1 MKHPTYQAMPTVS
14 KIHKYPT
21 FHHVYLWQRSLYGV
35 GYYRHLSL
43 HKGTN
48 QLLEGPE
55 CQTDLCKITTTLWS
69 RSLRLKSSKLQL
81 HLIYAWSWSNQS
93 SQGPRSS
100 DLGFLFKSTA
110 STTHRK
116 NGRKKER
123 KKETNKLR
131 KETSLL
137 LTLQLPSDELGIWLR
152 SFWLFERELRIY
164 MWIWLISRSFYR
176 SCWISPGNSL
186 IKLKLFL
193 TIVSDRFKEGSVEE

>member
-1 MKHPTYQAMPTVS
+1 M
-14 KIHKYPT
+14 
-21 FHHVYLWQRSLYGV
+21 

-131 KETSLL
+131 RKHPYY
-137 LTLQLPSDELGIWLR
+137 LPFNYPVMSSGFDCAHFGCLNV
-152 SFWLFERELRIY
+152 SFAFTCEYDSFPALFIAPAEYHLA
-164 MWIWLISRSFYR
+164 
-176 SCWISPGNSL
+176 
-186 IKLKLFL
+186 
-193 TIVSDRFKEGSVEE
+193 TA